1 MLNKLKDAFS
11 YVKQNSPFYQK
22 LFCDFDAI
30 NSMEDFQSLPFSDKA
45 DLRAAYPLGLMSVPQ
60 KRVVR
65 IHSSSG
71 TTGMPVII
79 PYTQKDV
86 DDWAKLFM
94 RCYQTAGITD
104 EDVIQITPGYG
115 LWTAG
120 IGFQLGAER
129 LGAMVVPMGPGNTEK
144 QLQMMVDLQSTVL
157 ASTSSYALLLGEE
170 VKKRGLS
177 DKIALKKGVIGSER
191 WGDLMRGRIQK
202 ELNVELFDI
211 YGLTEVYGP
220 GIAID
225 CPKHEGMHY
234 WNDYL
239 YFEIIDS
246 VTGEVLPDGEW
257 GELVITTLC
266 KEAAPLM
273 RYRTHDLTRKIPH
286 ACSCGSPYPMI
297 DRIQGRTD
305 DMVKA
310 KGVNIYP
317 SQVESVLS
325 AVSGASSEYQLRI
338 DRVGSKDQVKLLVEC
353 EENAD
358 AARLSGELAKLLK
371 IKIGLAMEIEIVE
384 LGALP
389 RSEKKT
395 KRVYDY
401 REK

>member
-1 MLNKLKDAFS
+1 MLNKLENTFTYAKT
-11 YVKQNSPFYQK
+11 NSPFYRAHFK
-22 LFCDFDAI
+22 DIDGVRSMADFHA
-30 NSMEDFQSLPFSDKA
+30 LPFSDKA
-45 DLRAAYPLGLMSVPQ
+45 DLRAAYPLGLLSVPRQ
-60 KRVVR
+60 KAVR

-79 PYTQKDV
+79 PYTQRDV
-86 DDWAKLFM
+86 DDWAKMFM

-129 LGAMVVPMGPGNTEK
+129 LGAMTVPMGPGNTEK
-144 QLQMMVDLQSTVL
+144 QLQMLVDLQSTVL
-157 ASTSSYALLLGEE
+157 ASTSSYALLLAEE
-170 VKKRGLS
+170 VQKRGLA

-191 WGDLMRGRIQK
+191 WGDRMRDRIQK
-202 ELNVELFDI
+202 ELGIQLFDI

-225 CPKHEGMHY
+225 CPAHEGMHY

-246 VTGEVLPDGEW
+246 VTGQVLPDGEW

-266 KEAAPLM
+266 KEAAPLV
-273 RYRTHDLTRKIPH
+273 RYRTHDLTRIIPH

-317 SQVESVLS
+317 SQIDS
-325 AVSGASSEYQLRI
+325 ALTLLEGASSEYQLRI
-338 DRVGSKDQVKLLVEC
+338 DRVGGKDQIKLLIERAQD
-353 EENAD
+353 AD
-358 AARLSGELAKLLK
+358 PVALQQAAARLIKA
-371 IKIGLAMEIEIVE
+371 KIGLAMEIEIVD

-395 KRVYDY
+395 ARVYDY